1 MAHYES
7 DITRFLQD
15 LKDRKPH
22 LESEQ
27 KKGRS
32 LLWDKIVDRD
42 LWSGFSRGRVAQ
54 KAYVYQPEDKKV

>member
-7 DITRFLQD
+7 DITRFLRD
-15 LKDRKPH
+15 LKTSKPY

-32 LLWDKIVDRD
+32 LLWDKIIDRD
-42 LWSGFSRGRVAQ
+42 LWAGFSKARVAQ
-54 KAYVYQPEDKKV
+54 KPYVYAPEDKR

>member
-15 LKDRKPH
+15 LKSSKPH
-22 LESEQ
+22 LEAEQ

-42 LWSGFSRGRVAQ
+42 LWAGFNRGRVAQ
-54 KAYVYQPEDKKV
+54 KPYVYQPEDKKA

>member
-7 DITRFLQD
+7 DITRFLRD
-15 LKDRKPH
+15 LKSSKPY

-27 KKGRS
+27 KKGRA

-42 LWSGFSRGRVAQ
+42 LWKGFNKARVAQ
-54 KAYVYQPEDKKV
+54 KAYVYQPNDKR